1 MRKTCINTVAE
12 LAAHD
17 PRVFF
22 IGSDLGA
29 DIIKQ
34 FEGRF
39 PGRFYM
45 EGISEAY
52 MIGMAAGLALE
63 GKQVYINT
71 IGTFITRRCYEQI
84 ALDVC
89 LHQAP
94 VRLLGNGG
102 GLVYSV
108 LGPTHMATDDLA
120 LMRALP
126 HMTILVPGDPGE
138 MRRAMWATLD
148 HPGPVYVRIARGG
161 EPTLIPDDSPFIIG
175 KALSMRPAGEALLL
189 TTGVTL
195 GMCLEAAD
203 RLSAAG
209 VSCGVLHLPTL
220 KPLDHEAILDAVRT
234 ASVVLTVEEHAL
246 IGGLGSAVAELLAEA
261 DLPGRRRFKRVAL
274 PDDFPSIYAS
284 QARVMARLGLSADAL
299 FSHVLSLR
307 S

>member
-1 MRKTCINTVAE
+1 MRKTCINSVAE
-12 LAAHD
+12 LMAHD

-22 IGSDLGA
+22 VGSDLGA

-52 MIGMAAGLALE
+52 LIGMAAGLALE
-63 GKQVYINT
+63 GKHVYVNT

-94 VRLLGNGG
+94 VRLLANGG

-126 HMTILVPGDPGE
+126 HMTVIAPGDPGE

-148 HPGPVYVRIARGG
+148 HPGPVYMRIARGG
-161 EPTLIPDDSPFIIG
+161 EPNLIPAETPFVIG
-175 KALSMRPAGEALLL
+175 KALELRPVGEVALLC
-189 TTGVTL
+189 TGVTL

-203 RLSAAG
+203 RLTAQG
-209 VSCGVLHLPTL
+209 LRCGVLHLPTV
-220 KPLDHEAILDAVRT
+220 KPLDEQAVLTALRT
-234 ASVVLTVEEHAL
+234 ASVVLTVEEHSR

-261 DLPGRRRFKRVAL
+261 GLSNPPRFKRIAL

-299 FSHVLSLR
+299 VAQALALR